1 MLQIQSPFQQFFG
14 LSGDPLDDGQIY
26 IGTAGQNPETNQV
39 EVFWDSA
46 GTLPAVQ
53 PFKTL
58 NGYLARS
65 GTPARVYISGTKFSM
80 VVKDS
85 RGRVVFSI
93 LDATTQDYFVSEL
106 SNNSDPSKGDHLIGF
121 KQSNASGTLAG
132 AVGKTVH
139 DKLQELVSVKD
150 FGASAL
156 KTAAENLACF
166 KAAVAATAVGGKLVV
181 PVDTSFYHIDTTGGL
196 STAVEINKRMQIV
209 FEGDIKANYGTQQ
222 ANPPYIFNV
231 TADNVTFTGGSGRI
245 IGNGTIDDT
254 NTGNQD
260 TFPGLVHVTGD
271 NFTMT
276 GCVVDNPPKV
286 GVLLY
291 NCTGAKILGNT
302 FTGGPTVSTFG
313 NTAHFAI
320 YSYLGGNHN
329 ISDSLFTPDSNGGMF
344 TNAIF
349 FNGTSNSIIDAN
361 VCIHPYEKLA
371 YVVGSH
377 NLITNNYVVGNPDP
391 IPGTSPPI
399 SGTLTS
405 AFRGMGNFNKFSN
418 NVTRYCLAGCTIMD
432 GYGNEVSSN
441 LFIDCGQIGVA
452 VFASSGYTGT
462 FNGTV
467 ITNNVITGA
476 NIPGITIGNGIYV
489 YVASAT
495 STNIMIT
502 NNHVSYFCNTAADGM
517 IFVAALAP
525 YGITFSKISG
535 NRLKGG
541 SIGQY
546 GILLTR
552 VVDTMV
558 SDNYIEDCLQYAM
571 QENGGARNSY
581 LNNKSMS
588 VANIGIL
595 GLDTTSANCQQN
607 QYTDKPLI
615 GTVTLANTVTNTV
628 THGGVAPNARIFL
641 QTAEDTA
648 GVLIV
653 GKGWPTTQPVSNNF
667 TIKMANGTT
676 PGITTAQ
683 FFYNI
688 VQ

>member
-1 MLQIQSPFQQFFG
+1 MTVNLSMLAGAGAQLLDNNANP
-14 LSGDPLDDGQIY
+14 LSGGLMYTYEAGTTTPLATY
-26 IGTAGQNPETNQV
+26 TTSAGNVAHANPIV
-39 EVFWDSA
+39 LDSA
-46 GTLPAVQ
+46 GRVPS
-53 PFKTL
+53 
-58 NGYLARS
+58 S
-65 GTPARVYISGTKFSM
+65 GEIWLTDGDDYKF
-80 VVKDS
+80 VVKTAAGVTIATYDNIT
-85 RGRVVFSI
+85 GNGGGI
-93 LDATTQDYFVSEL
+93 LTLL
-106 SNNSDPSKGDHLIGF
+106 SASSGSSLVGF
-121 KQSNASGTLAG
+121 IAAGAG
-132 AVGKTVH
+132 AVARTAQSKMR
-139 DKLQELVSVKD
+139 DAVSVKD
-150 FGASAL
+150 YGASSSA
-156 KTAAENLACF
+156 TAAANLSAF
-166 KAAVAATAVGGKLVV
+166 KLAVAAVQTGGTLLI
-181 PVDTSFYHIDTTGGL
+181 PVDASFYSIDTTGGL
-196 STAVEINKRMQIV
+196 STAIEIDKRMQIV
-209 FEGDIKANYGTQQ
+209 FEGDVKANFGTQQ
-222 ANPPYIFNV
+222 ANPPYIFSV
-231 TADNVTFTGGSGRI
+231 TADDVTFTGGGGKI
-245 IGNGTIDDT
+245 IGNGTINDT

-260 TFPGLVHVTGD
+260 TFPGLIRVTGD

-276 GCVVDNPPKV
+276 GNIIDTPPKV

-291 NCTGAKILGNT
+291 SCTGAKILGNT

-313 NTAHFAI
+313 NTAHFAV
-320 YSYLGGNHN
+320 YAYLGGEHN
-329 ISDSLFTPDSNGGMF
+329 ISDNLFTPDASGGMYI
-344 TNAIF
+344 NAIF
-349 FNGTSNSIIDAN
+349 FNGTDDSIIDAN
-361 VCIHPYEKLA
+361 VCVHPYEKLA

-391 IPGTSPPI
+391 IPGTSPAI

-405 AFRGMGNFNKFSN
+405 VFRGMGNFNKFSN
-418 NVTRYCLAGCTIMD
+418 NVSKYCLAGCTIMD

-441 LFIDCGQIGVA
+441 SFIDCGQIGVA

-476 NIPGITIGNGIYV
+476 DIPGITIGNGIYV

-502 NNHVSYFCNTAADGM
+502 NNHVSYFCDTAADGM

-525 YGITFSKISG
+525 YSITFSKISG

-571 QENGGARNSY
+571 YENGGARNSY

-595 GLDTTSANCQQN
+595 GLDTATANCQQN
-607 QYTDKPLI
+607 QYTDKPLV
-615 GTVTLANTVTNTV
+615 GTATLANSIATTV
-628 THGGVAPNARIFL
+628 THGGVAPNARVFL
-641 QTAEDTA
+641 QVANQEA

-653 GKGWPTTQPVSNNF
+653 SKGWPTTQVVVDDFDIIMS
-667 TIKMANGTT
+667 NGTASGT
-676 PGITTAQ
+676 TTAQ